1 MGVFTTTLHR
11 GKAYLGIWPRE
22 RRLAPLFPEY
32 RVIAATSVGMRTMP
46 ALVTL
51 SLLLQFQFGAPQY
64 WPSVVA
70 SVMFLASLP
79 LQGLYWLGKRA
90 DTLLPPALV
99 NWYWQLH
106 EKIAAAGIPVK
117 EPVSRPRYY
126 ELGETLNLAF
136 KQLDKSFIND
146 I

>member
-1 MGVFTTTLHR
+1 MGIFTTTLHR
-11 GKAYLGIWPRE
+11 GKAYLSIWPRE
-22 RRLAPLFPEY
+22 RRLAALFPEY
-32 RVIAATSVGMRTMP
+32 RVIAATSLGMRTMP
-46 ALVTL
+46 VLVTL
-51 SLLLQFQFGAPQY
+51 SLLIQFQFGAPQY

-70 SVMFLASLP
+70 SVLFLASLP

-90 DTLLPPALV
+90 DTLLPPTLV

-106 EKIAAAGIPVK
+106 EKIAAAGIKAK

-146 I
+146 M

>member
-1 MGVFTTTLHR
+1 MSLFTHTLHR
-11 GKAYLGIWPRE
+11 GKEYLGVWPQE
-22 RRLAPLFPEY
+22 RQLAPMFPEY
-32 RVIAATSVGMRTMP
+32 RIMTATRFGVKTLP
-46 ALVTL
+46 ALITL
-51 SLLLQFQFGAPQY
+51 SLLFQFQFGAAEY

-70 SVMFLASLP
+70 SVLFLTSLP
-79 LQGLYWLGKRA
+79 LQGYYWLGKRA
-90 DTLLPPALV
+90 DTRLPPSLHQ
-99 NWYWQLH
+99 WYWQLH

-126 ELGETLNLAF
+126 ELGETLSLAF